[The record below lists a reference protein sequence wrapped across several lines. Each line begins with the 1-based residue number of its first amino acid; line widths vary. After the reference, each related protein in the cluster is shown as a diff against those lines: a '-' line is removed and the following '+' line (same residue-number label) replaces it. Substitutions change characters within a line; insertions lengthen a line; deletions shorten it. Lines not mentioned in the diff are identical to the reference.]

1 MIKEKVGVYIKM
13 LNALNKTKWWILLL
27 LFLSFLIFSFKTEIE
42 YVINY
47 KLLDKDVI
55 IERLD
60 SDALIQDALY
70 ELMESTNSDRAYI
83 FRFHNGVNY
92 YNGEHKSKMSCDFEV
107 TRAGISSE
115 AQRLQD
121 IPVGLYANW
130 IKEVIHY
137 KMIHPDVNEIKGARV
152 RLELQRQGI
161 NAIGVLPYYRNG
173 NILALIGVDYVKP
186 LDSAR
191 YQEYLKD
198 PKGSLERF
206 KIKVNEIGDL
216 LR

>member
-1 MIKEKVGVYIKM
+1 MNKYR
-13 LNALNKTKWWILLL
+13 LLLDALNKTKWWVLLL
-27 LFLSFLIFSFKTEIE
+27 IFNIYIINSFKTEIK
-42 YVINY
+42 YIINY
-47 KLLDKDVI
+47 KILNKDVI

-60 SDALIQDALY
+60 SDVLIENALY
-70 ELMESTNSDRAYI
+70 DLMESTNADRAYV

-130 IKEVIHY
+130 IKDVVNY
-137 KMIHPDVNEIKGARV
+137 KMIHPDINQIQDVRT

-161 NAIGVLPYYRNG
+161 NAIGVVPYYRNG
-173 NILALIGVDYVKP
+173 KILALIGVDYVRP
-186 LDSAR
+186 LDSTK
-191 YQEYLKD
+191 YETYLKD
-198 PKGSLERF
+198 PKASLERF
-206 KIKVNEIGDL
+206 KVATDEIGNL

>member
-1 MIKEKVGVYIKM
+1 MNKYEGL

-27 LFLSFLIFSFKTEIE
+27 LFNIYIINSFKTEIKHL
-42 YVINY
+42 INY
-47 KLLDKDVI
+47 KLLNKDVI

-60 SDALIQDALY
+60 GDVLIENALY
-70 ELMESTNSDRAYI
+70 DLMENAGADRAYI

-107 TRAGISSE
+107 TRSGISSE

-130 IKEVIHY
+130 IKDVINY
-137 KMIHPDVNEIKGARV
+137 KMIHPNVNEIKGARI

-161 NAIGVLPYYRNG
+161 NAIGVVPYYRKG
-173 NILALIGVDYVKP
+173 KILAFIGVDYVSP
-186 LDSAR
+186 LDSVKLKN
-191 YQEYLKD
+191 YLKD
-198 PKGSLERF
+198 PKGNLERF
-206 KIKVNEIGDL
+206 KAVANEIGDL

>member
-1 MIKEKVGVYIKM
+1 MEKYR
-13 LNALNKTKWWILLL
+13 LLLETLNKTKWWVLFL
-27 LFLSFLIFSFKTEIE
+27 LFNIYIINSFKTEIK
-42 YVINY
+42 YIINY
-47 KLLDKDVI
+47 KMLNKDVI

-60 SDALIQDALY
+60 SDVLIENALY
-70 ELMESTNSDRAYI
+70 ELMESTNSDRAYV

-121 IPVGLYANW
+121 VPVGLYANW
-130 IKEVIHY
+130 IKEVINY
-137 KMIHPDVNEIKGARV
+137 RMIHPDVNEIKGLRI

-161 NAIGVLPYYRNG
+161 NAIRVVPYYRNG
-173 NILALIGVDYVKP
+173 KILALIGVDYVRP
-186 LDSAR
+186 LDSLR
-191 YQEYLKD
+191 HQEYLKN
-198 PKGSLERF
+198 PKESLERF
-206 KIKVNEIGDL
+206 KVSVNEIGDL

>member
-1 MIKEKVGVYIKM
+1 MNKYEGL

-27 LFLSFLIFSFKTEIE
+27 LFNIYIINSFKTEIK
-42 YVINY
+42 YLINY
-47 KLLDKDVI
+47 KLLNKDVI

-60 SDALIQDALY
+60 GDVLIENALY
-70 ELMESTNSDRAYI
+70 DLMENAGADRAYI

-107 TRAGISSE
+107 TRSGISSE

-130 IKEVIHY
+130 IKDVINY
-137 KMIHPDVNEIKGARV
+137 KMIHPNVNEIKGARI

-161 NAIGVLPYYRNG
+161 EAIAVIPYYRG
-173 NILALIGVDYVKP
+173 GKILAFIGVDYVSP
-186 LDSAR
+186 LDSVKLKN
-191 YQEYLKD
+191 YLKD
-198 PKGSLERF
+198 PKGNLERF
-206 KIKVNEIGDL
+206 KAVANEIGDL

>member
-1 MIKEKVGVYIKM
+1 MNKYEGL

-27 LFLSFLIFSFKTEIE
+27 LFNIYIINSFKTEIK
-42 YVINY
+42 YLINY
-47 KLLDKDVI
+47 KLLKKDVI

-60 SDALIQDALY
+60 GDVLIENALY
-70 ELMESTNSDRAYI
+70 DLMENAGADRAYI

-130 IKEVIHY
+130 IRDVINY
-137 KMIHPDVNEIKGARV
+137 RMIHPDIRNVKDVRT
-152 RLELQRQGI
+152 RLELERQGI
-161 NAIGVLPYYRNG
+161 EAIAVIPYYRG
-173 NILALIGVDYVKP
+173 GKIVALIGVDYVSP
-186 LDSAR
+186 LDSVR
-191 YQEYLKD
+191 LKNYLKD
-198 PKGSLERF
+198 PKGNLERF
-206 KIKVNEIGDL
+206 KAVANEIGDL